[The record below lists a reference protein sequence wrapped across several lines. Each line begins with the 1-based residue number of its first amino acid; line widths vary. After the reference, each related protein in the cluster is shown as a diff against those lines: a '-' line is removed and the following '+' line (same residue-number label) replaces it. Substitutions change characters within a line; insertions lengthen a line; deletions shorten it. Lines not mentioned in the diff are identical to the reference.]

1 MVDVVG
7 LVGIGIA
14 AFAATDI
21 DDLFVLILFF
31 SHPNFTARQVVL
43 GQYLGIASLIAA
55 SAVASL
61 VSLVIPAA
69 FVGLMGVIPIAIGI
83 KKLVETRKPN
93 DDEDQTKVQTTRASA
108 SYLRFL
114 TVAAIT
120 IANGGDNIGVYV
132 PLFASGGLGD
142 MAILIAIFLAITG
155 VWCAMGYYLAKHR
168 VVASRFS
175 RLAGIVLPFVL
186 IMLGVFILLDAFV
199 LA

>member
-93 DDEDQTKVQTTRASA
+93 DDEDQTKVQ
-108 SYLRFL
+108 
-114 TVAAIT
+114 
-120 IANGGDNIGVYV
+120 
-132 PLFASGGLGD
+132 
-142 MAILIAIFLAITG
+142 
-155 VWCAMGYYLAKHR
+155 
-168 VVASRFS
+168 
-175 RLAGIVLPFVL
+175 
-186 IMLGVFILLDAFV
+186 
-199 LA
+199 